1 MAENN
6 PHPPATIRPGALFVI
21 SAPSGAGKTT
31 LVQAL
36 RQRLSGL
43 IVSISHTT
51 RPRRPGEEDGMAY
64 YFIDEAEFKR
74 MIATDTLLE
83 HAVVFDHHYGT
94 SRAFVERH
102 VESGNDVLLEIDW
115 QGARQIKQH
124 RPDAVS
130 LYILP
135 PSYLIL
141 EERLRARGDSPA
153 NIQRRM
159 RGAYVELSHYDEYDY
174 LVVNENLDR
183 AVDEIEAVITSARN
197 NYRLHRPYYD
207 GLIKQLLEA
216 AAIIQ

>member
-1 MAENN
+1 M
-6 PHPPATIRPGALFVI
+6 PSFSITTT
-21 SAPSGAGKTT
+21 AP
-31 LVQAL
+31 
-36 RQRLSGL
+36 R
-43 IVSISHTT
+43 
-51 RPRRPGEEDGMAY
+51 
-64 YFIDEAEFKR
+64 
-74 MIATDTLLE
+74 
-83 HAVVFDHHYGT
+83 
-94 SRAFVERH
+94 VERH
-102 VESGNDVLLEIDW
+102 IESGNDILLEIDW

-174 LVVNENLDR
+174 LVINENLDS
-183 AVDEIEAVITSARN
+183 ALAEIEAIITAARN
-197 NYRLHRPYYD
+197 NYCLHRPYYD

-216 AAIIQ
+216 ASIIQ